1 MHPMPLRGP
10 KIAAILKAAFTQ
22 LFSRSIGAARVMGNP
37 FSGEWATEFSHR
49 RLSFI
54 LALFC
59 MIVAGAWKERVMPDD
74 LFPPERVAEQSRR
87 LAQALI
93 MNTLALLKE
102 HHLSAREWFSAG
114 RQKYTAEWEEARGAG
129 AYNLLRVIAM
139 NATAV
144 GATVV
149 SFTGDA
155 ADATLTITDWPDP
168 WFLTKLGLT
177 IADTDPF
184 WEALRTMIEY
194 LGFEYQWQRENQCV
208 ILRVR
213 QPAG

>member
-1 MHPMPLRGP
+1 VQNDCGQNLET
-10 KIAAILKAAFTQ
+10 A
-22 LFSRSIGAARVMGNP
+22 V
-37 FSGEWATEFSHR
+37 
-49 RLSFI
+49 RL
-54 LALFC
+54 
-59 MIVAGAWKERVMPDD
+59 MPDD

-102 HHLSAREWFSAG
+102 RHFSATEWFSAG
-114 RQKYTAEWEEARGAG
+114 RQKYAAEWEDARGAG
-129 AYNLLRVIAM
+129 AHNLLSAIAM

-155 ADATLTITDWPDP
+155 ADATLTITGWPDP
-168 WFLTKLGLT
+168 WFLTKLDLT

-194 LGFEYQWQRENQCV
+194 LGFGYQWQREDQDV
-208 ILRVR
+208 ILHVT
-213 QPAG
+213 QPAA